1 MLPKFKIK
9 LLSLLF
15 VSLFI
20 FSGCSQ
26 IEAGQQTDTTPAT
39 AEQTEPYLNQISQMT
54 TEALLTMHEV
64 AQNSI

>member
-26 IEAGQQTDTTPAT
+26 IEAERQTDTTAVT
-39 AEQTEPYLNQISQMT
+39 AEQTEPYLNQISRMT
-54 TEALLTMHEV
+54 IEALLTMHEV
-64 AQNSI
+64 AQNGI

>member
-9 LLSLLF
+9 LLALLL
-15 VSLFI
+15 VGLFI
-20 FSGCSQ
+20 FTGCSQ
-26 IEAGQQTDTTPAT
+26 IEADQQTSTEAA
-39 AEQTEPYLNQISQMT
+39 AEQTEPFLNQISQMT

>member
-9 LLSLLF
+9 LLSLLL
-15 VSLFI
+15 VGLFI
-20 FSGCSQ
+20 FTGCSQ
-26 IEAGQQTDTTPAT
+26 IEADQQTDTTAA
-39 AEQTEPYLNQISQMT
+39 AEQTEPFLNQISQMT

>member
-9 LLSLLF
+9 LLSLLL
-15 VSLFI
+15 VGLFI
-20 FSGCSQ
+20 FTGCSQ
-26 IEAGQQTDTTPAT
+26 IEADQQTSTEA
-39 AEQTEPYLNQISQMT
+39 AEQTEPFLNQISQMT

>member
-1 MLPKFKIK
+1 MLSKFKIK

-20 FSGCSQ
+20 FTGCSQ
-26 IEAGQQTDTTPAT
+26 IEAEQKPDTTAT
-39 AEQTEPYLNQISQMT
+39 AEQTEPFLNQIFQMT

>member
-1 MLPKFKIK
+1 MLSKFKIK

-26 IEAGQQTDTTPAT
+26 IETDQQISAT
-39 AEQTEPYLNQISQMT
+39 AAAEQTEPFLNQISQMT
-54 TEALLTMHEV
+54 AEALLTMHEV

>member
-9 LLSLLF
+9 FLSLLF
-15 VSLFI
+15 VGLFI
-20 FSGCSQ
+20 FTGCSQ
-26 IEAGQQTDTTPAT
+26 IEAERQTDTTAA
-39 AEQTEPYLNQISQMT
+39 AERTEPFLNQIFQMT

>member
-9 LLSLLF
+9 LLSLLLF
-15 VSLFI
+15 GLFI
-20 FSGCSQ
+20 FTGCSQ
-26 IEAGQQTDTTPAT
+26 IEADQQTSATAAT

>member
-15 VSLFI
+15 VGLFI
-20 FSGCSQ
+20 FTGCSQ
-26 IEAGQQTDTTPAT
+26 IEADQQTSTAVA
-39 AEQTEPYLNQISQMT
+39 AEQTESYLNQISQMT

>member
-9 LLSLLF
+9 LLSLLL
-15 VSLFI
+15 VGLFI
-20 FSGCSQ
+20 FTGCSQ
-26 IEAGQQTDTTPAT
+26 IEADQQTSTEAA
-39 AEQTEPYLNQISQMT
+39 AEQTEPFLNQISQMT

>member
-1 MLPKFKIK
+1 MLSKFKIK

-26 IEAGQQTDTTPAT
+26 IEAERQTDTTAVT
-39 AEQTEPYLNQISQMT
+39 AEQTAPYLNQISRMT
-54 TEALLTMHEV
+54 IEALLTMHEV
-64 AQNSI
+64 AQNVI

>member
-9 LLSLLF
+9 LLSLLL
-15 VSLFI
+15 VGLFI
-20 FSGCSQ
+20 FTGCSQ
-26 IEAGQQTDTTPAT
+26 IEAEQKPDTTAVT
-39 AEQTEPYLNQISQMT
+39 TEQTEPYLNQISQMT

>member
-1 MLPKFKIK
+1 MLSKFKIK

-26 IEAGQQTDTTPAT
+26 IEADQQISAT
-39 AEQTEPYLNQISQMT
+39 AAAEQTESYLNQISQMT